1 MSGRL
6 SPKTVEHI
14 NALFAPECR
23 EGVADLLSL
32 QCGNNLP
39 FCEESDEVQLERVR
53 FAALKLSKGDLR
65 ELKKAVKLAQTDWR
79 DLLMAAGFGNDV
91 NAHKK
96 WSQDELYR

>member
-1 MSGRL
+1 MLYSHL
-6 SPKTVEHI
+6 SAEKRWLTFFH
-14 NALFAPECR
+14 FS
-23 EGVADLLSL
+23 VATTSL
-32 QCGNNLP
+32 

-96 WSQDELYR
+96 WSQDEL